1 MCYGILPPAASLFKL
16 LLKKMIKYTC
26 LFLFV
31 CTTQTLFGQ
40 VSHYEGKIID
50 ASGKPLKDAAVIR
63 VPDKVM
69 FSFTE
74 LNDGPYKKGI
84 VRTDA
89 NGVFG
94 IYLSDR
100 DKIQLWKYPV
110 QLPRTYQLY
119 EFRSDPFEK
128 AGGYLVELVAA
139 KEQHTD
145 MNLFPMDTSITR
157 GSARPVV
164 LRNNG
169 GSYYSMEEKK
179 NRVFIYQNPKP
190 VYGLL
195 DINLALGGSIS
206 RANDRVKLQTDYVQ
220 GHAVGGKLLAS
231 NNVPYSW
238 GPLVAQI
245 DPSTV
250 YNNKNIYRTGYHTS
264 TAVDMTYYNDGLG
277 KFYGEIEYAK
287 KQGIFDPNRG
297 KSWNSQLT
305 YSRYIGNEHHFQV
318 MNKFNQSDEDMPMI
332 GNNYAN
338 VLMGAYLSPINF
350 DARSEPTATASRKYA
365 NPWFLLQ
372 NNRDNQSNLKYIG
385 ALKYDWSHPK
395 FFLAAN
401 LNYQYHQDKLNYGLV
416 GDMAG
421 MNQDIFVNRR
431 LRTNLFNTN
440 IQGKYYLAED
450 KKLQLQGD
458 FWYRN
463 QQMSLD
469 RSALDFTL
477 VSLSHQSSEFQ
488 VGLVGKGLGG
498 YNKNW
503 TFDLLP
509 GMLISNK
516 SKNKAAVNF
525 VGQVVHKFNFDLF
538 DWGNIITNVW
548 GKFDLSH
555 LEPNQINNDI
565 QFSLM
570 RYSIRDFQSF
580 LPVDELLLRDPV
592 DKLQRKI
599 NYEIG
604 SSFNLYHWNLEGSFY
619 QFYVKNGYAPL
630 LENGQY
636 RLTNAVDYQQKG
648 FRISLFSR
656 FGINDER
663 LSWTPRLDFHRY
675 LNKVDKISAAGDPI
689 QIAGMQEISKN
700 YRVGQP
706 IGVIMGT
713 GYERTPDGQLRI
725 DAAGYPV
732 VANEQ
737 KILGNPNPDFSLVF
751 ANELKYKGFSLEI
764 DLEWSKGGKVW
775 NGTRQMLNY
784 MGRSLETAG
793 ERTLKDQLFPGID
806 PQGNRNN
813 KTVDYYDPAV
823 GTDNNRWV
831 RYGLIG
837 VAEDVI
843 EDASYLRLS
852 RVNVSRNFD
861 ISWRYLQKI
870 NVGLYAENLAYWS
883 KYKGNFPGSSLLGQN
898 SAVGLDYFNSPLM
911 RTFGFN
917 VMLKF

>member
-31 CTTQTLFGQ
+31 CTTQALFGQ
-40 VSHYEGKIID
+40 VSHYEGKITD

-63 VPDKVM
+63 VSDKVLL
-69 FSFTE
+69 SFYE
-74 LNDGPYKKGI
+74 PINSIG
-84 VRTDA
+84 RTVVHSDA
-89 NGVFG
+89 KGVFG
-94 IYLSDR
+94 INLNDR
-100 DKIQLWKYPV
+100 DKIQVWKYPV
-110 QLPRTYQLY
+110 QLPTTYLLY

-128 AGGYLVELVAA
+128 SGGYLVELVAA

-145 MNLFPMDTSITR
+145 VNLFPIDSSITT
-157 GSARPVV
+157 GSPRPVV
-164 LRNNG
+164 FRNNG
-169 GSYYSMEEKK
+169 GSYYSLEEKK
-179 NRVFIYQNPKP
+179 NRVYIHQNPTP
-190 VYGLL
+190 GYGLL
-195 DINLALGGSIS
+195 DINLTLGGLIS
-206 RANDRVKLQTDYVQ
+206 KADDRVKLQTDYIQ
-220 GHAVGGKLLAS
+220 GHAVGGKLVAS
-231 NNVPYSW
+231 NDVPYSW
-238 GPLVAQI
+238 GPSATQAGL
-245 DPSTV
+245 PTV
-250 YNNKNIYRTGYHTS
+250 YNNKNIYRNGYQAS
-264 TAVDMTYYNDGLG
+264 TTLDMTYKQDGLG
-277 KFYGEIEYAK
+277 KFYGEIEYTK
-287 KQGIFDPNRG
+287 KQGVFYLN
-297 KSWNSQLT
+297 KTNSWGAQLN
-305 YSRYIGNEHHFQV
+305 YSPQLGAGHRLQV
-318 MNKFNQSDEDMPMI
+318 LNKFNQSDEKMPMI

-350 DARSEPTATASRKYA
+350 DAKSQPNVVISDIYA

-372 NNRDNQSNLKYIG
+372 NNRDNQFNQKYLG
-385 ALKYDWSHPK
+385 TLKYDWDHSR
-395 FFLAAN
+395 FFLGAQ
-401 LNYQYHQDKLNYGLV
+401 LNYQYQQNTLDYGLV
-416 GDMAG
+416 GNIARG
-421 MNQDIFVNRR
+421 NQDIFVNRK
-431 LRTNLFNTN
+431 LKTKLFDTNV
-440 IQGKYYLAED
+440 QGKYYLAKD
-450 KKLQLQGD
+450 KKLYLQGN
-458 FWYRN
+458 FWYKN
-463 QQMSLD
+463 QWMSLD
-469 RSALDFTL
+469 RSVEAVAP
-477 VSLSHQSSEFQ
+477 VSLLHQSSEFQ
-488 VGLVGKGLGG
+488 AGLVAKEFDGDNG
-498 YNKNW
+498 NW

-509 GMLISNK
+509 SILISNK
-516 SKNKAAVNF
+516 SKNKTAVNF

-636 RLTNAVDYQQKG
+636 RLANAVDYQQKG

-675 LNKVDKISAAGDPI
+675 LNKVDKISAAGDRI
-689 QIAGMQEISKN
+689 QIAGMQEIGKN

-725 DAAGYPV
+725 DAAGYPI

-784 MGRSLETAG
+784 MGRSLETAA
-793 ERTLKDQLFPGID
+793 ERTLKDQLFSGID

-813 KTVDYYDPAV
+813 KTVDYYDPV
-823 GTDNNRWV
+823 EGTDNNRWV
-831 RYGLIG
+831 RYGLTG